1 MHYQAIVLAA
11 GQGKR
16 MQAGHNKQFLTIG
29 QKPLIVHTLTVFDK
43 DPWCESITLV
53 VSKADQEL
61 MAEVLTSQ
69 RWATSI
75 NMADGGSERQ
85 ESVLMG
91 LEALPKNDGMVF
103 IHDGARPFVTVERL
117 HALAE
122 ACQQHQAAL
131 LAVPVTDTIKVR
143 RGNRLETMDRGLLW
157 AAQTPQA
164 FDYQL
169 IYDAHVTAKAD
180 GVLGTDDASLVER
193 LERDVFIV
201 EGSYDNIKLTTPE
214 DLYKAE
220 AYLNG
225 K

>member
-1 MHYQAIVLAA
+1 MYYQAIVLAA

-53 VSKADQEL
+53 VSKADKEL

-69 RWATSI
+69 LWATAI

-91 LEALPKNDGMVF
+91 LEALPKNNGMVF

-169 IYDAHVTAKAD
+169 IYDAHVAAKAD

>member
-1 MHYQAIVLAA
+1 MYYQAIVLAA

-16 MQAGHNKQFLTIG
+16 MQAGRNKQFLTIG

-43 DPWCESITLV
+43 DPWCASITLV
-53 VSKADQEL
+53 VSKADREL
-61 MAEVLTSQ
+61 MLQLLAVQEWSTPINLTE
-69 RWATSI
+69 
-75 NMADGGSERQ
+75 GGSERQ

-91 LEALPKNDGMVF
+91 LEALPKKSGMVF
-103 IHDGARPFVTVERL
+103 IHDGARPFVTIDRL

-122 ACQQHQAAL
+122 ACQQHRAAI
-131 LAVPVTDTIKVR
+131 LAVPVTDTIKLR

-169 IYDAHVTAKAD
+169 IYDAHVSAKVD
-180 GVLGTDDASLVER
+180 GMLGTDDASLVER
-193 LERDVFIV
+193 TDHDVFIV
-201 EGSYDNIKLTTPE
+201 EGSYDNMKLTTPE

-220 AYLNG
+220 AFLNG

>member
-1 MHYQAIVLAA
+1 MYYQAIVLAA

-29 QKPLIVHTLTVFDK
+29 QKPLIMHTLTVFDK

-53 VSKADQEL
+53 VSKTDKEL
-61 MAEVLTSQ
+61 MAKVLTSQ
-69 RWATSI
+69 HWATAI
-75 NMADGGSERQ
+75 HMADGGSERQ

-91 LEALPKNDGMVF
+91 LEALPKNNGIVF

-169 IYDAHVTAKAD
+169 IYDAHVMAKAD

>member
-143 RGNRLETMDRGLLW
+143 RGNRLETMDRELLW

-193 LERDVFIV
+193 LERDVFII

>member
-29 QKPLIVHTLTVFDK
+29 QKPLIVHTLNVFDQ
-43 DPWCESITLV
+43 DPWCRSITLV
-53 VSKADQEL
+53 VSYSDREL
-61 MAEVLTSQ
+61 MQQLLAAQKWTKPINLTE
-69 RWATSI
+69 
-75 NMADGGSERQ
+75 GGSERQ

-91 LEALPKNDGMVF
+91 LEALPDKSGIIF
-103 IHDGARPFVTVERL
+103 IHDGARPFVTIERL

-122 ACQQHQAAL
+122 ACLEHRGAI
-131 LAVPVTDTIKVR
+131 LAVPVTDTIKLR

-169 IYDAHVTAKAD
+169 IYDAHVSAKVD

-193 LERDVFIV
+193 LDQDVFIV
-201 EGSYDNIKLTTPE
+201 EGSYDNMKLTTPE

-220 AYLNG
+220 AFLNG